1 MNDKLTEALNAVV
14 TELRFLS
21 PIEFHKA
28 IEEASKSEFAQTI
41 NLLNNFTNHI
51 INTRS
56 IDDGDTLS
64 LFLPIENKPV
74 IPKTDTEDLPNTGL
88 VSKTPYRDITPYREE
103 WHTNPIDK

>member
-41 NLLNNFTNHI
+41 DTINHFTSTIRYNK
-51 INTRS
+51 S
-56 IDDGDTLS
+56 DDGDTLS

-103 WHTNPIDK
+103 WHINPIDK

>member
-1 MNDKLTEALNAVV
+1 MNDKLLEALNAVV

-41 NLLNNFTNHI
+41 DTINHFTSTIRYNK
-51 INTRS
+51 S
-56 IDDGDTLS
+56 DDGDTLS

-88 VSKTPYRDITPYREE
+88 VSKTPYRDITSYREE

>member
-1 MNDKLTEALNAVV
+1 MSNKLLEALDAVV
-14 TELRFLS
+14 KEIQSIPPDELREAL
-21 PIEFHKA
+21 I
-28 IEEASKSEFAQTI
+28 EASKSEFAQTI

-103 WHTNPIDK
+103 WHINPIDK